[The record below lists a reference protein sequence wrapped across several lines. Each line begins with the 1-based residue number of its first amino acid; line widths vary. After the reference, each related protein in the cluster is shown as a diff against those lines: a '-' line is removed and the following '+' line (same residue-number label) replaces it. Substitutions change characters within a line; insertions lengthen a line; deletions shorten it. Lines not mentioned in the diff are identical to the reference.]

1 MEILEMF
8 VGKNVTVTVSFSGA
22 YADGGSV
29 PKKFRGVLR
38 KVENDFCLF
47 SDIKMEEIV
56 VTTRSYV
63 NYSNSVVINKQ
74 YIIMIA
80 EV

>member
-1 MEILEMF
+1 METLEMF
-8 VGKNVTVTVSFSGA
+8 VGKNVTVTVSFSSA
-22 YADGGSV
+22 YAQGGSV
-29 PKKFRGVLR
+29 PRNFCGVLR
-38 KVENDFCLF
+38 KIENDFCLF
-47 SDIKMEEIV
+47 SDLKMEKISF
-56 VTTRSYV
+56 TTSSYV